1 VGLAL
6 SSFVACRSVLDPG
19 RAVLCP
25 EAIAHVGKPRHI
37 AALIGFGRC
46 GNMAV
51 TKEIAIAYS
60 KYKQCK
66 Q

>member
-1 VGLAL
+1 
-6 SSFVACRSVLDPG
+6 VLDPG
-19 RAVLCP
+19 HAVLWP
-25 EAIAHVGKPRHI
+25 EATARAGKPRHI
-37 AALIGFGRC
+37 AALIGSGRC

-60 KYKQCK
+60 KYKQRK